1 MERKKPANAPPVGA
15 QTAWFQRNKGLAI
28 AVRLMDGTAVEGV
41 LLAWDTYTIAMQV
54 SGHIEPMLVNKHA
67 IALFW
72 RVEELN
78 AVAG

>member
-1 MERKKPANAPPVGA
+1 MESKQPATAPPVGA

-54 SGHIEPMLVNKHA
+54 SGHGASMLVNKHA

>member
-1 MERKKPANAPPVGA
+1 MESKKPASAPPVGA
-15 QTAWFQRNKGLAI
+15 QTAWFQRNKGLAV
-28 AVRLMDGTAVEGV
+28 AVRLLDGTAVEGV
-41 LLAWDTYTIAMQV
+41 LLAWDTYTIVVQV
-54 SGHIEPMLVNKHA
+54 AGHGEPMLVNKHA

>member
-1 MERKKPANAPPVGA
+1 MERNKPANAPTVGA
-15 QTAWFQRNKGLAI
+15 QTEWFQRNKGLAI
-28 AVRLMDGTAVEGV
+28 AVRLMDGTAVEGI
-41 LLAWDTYTIAMQV
+41 LLAWDTYTIVMQV
-54 SGHIEPMLVNKHA
+54 SGHGEPMLVNKHA

>member
-1 MERKKPANAPPVGA
+1 MESKQPANAPPVGA
-15 QTAWFQRNKGLAI
+15 QTEWFQRNKGRAI
-28 AVRLMDGTAVEGV
+28 AVRLMDGTAIEGV

-54 SGHIEPMLVNKHA
+54 LGHVAPMLVNKHA

>member
-1 MERKKPANAPPVGA
+1 MESKKPANAPPVGA
-15 QTAWFQRNKGLAI
+15 QTEWFQRNKGLAV
-28 AVRLMDGTAVEGV
+28 AVRLMDGTSVEGV

-54 SGHIEPMLVNKHA
+54 AGHVAPMLVNKHA